1 MCILYVCT
9 CASWLVPQWLC
20 TAVAF
25 VSSVYI
31 SLCALNAA
39 IYHVCIQ
46 VFDDKLV
53 TQICTKG
60 YMSPMCSTYTPFLLP
75 PSLPSLSYTLQVYT
89 FPLLHSGSLQH
100 FPPLPS
106 SPSHLPTLL
115 YSSTI
120 YCILCLGYIAPFKC
134 SLHAQYNHISIFMS
148 FIQRLKCG
156 GWGCVGPTVW
166 GISKNWSTKLRT
178 VYSCVCREWQRGS
191 MKQCSRHN

>member
-9 CASWLVPQWLC
+9 CVSWLVPQWLC

-25 VSSVYI
+25 VSWVYI

-120 YCILCLGYIAPFKC
+120 YCILCLGYIHSSFQVLTLC
-134 SLHAQYNHISIFMS
+134 SVQPHQYIYELYSKVKRRWVRLSRAHSMGNLKELVHKATYC
-148 FIQRLKCG
+148 IQLCVQRVAERLNEA
-156 GWGCVGPTVW
+156 V
-166 GISKNWSTKLRT
+166 
-178 VYSCVCREWQRGS
+178 
-191 MKQCSRHN
+191 